1 MAVYQDTFQTYRD
14 QAYEGQI
21 SDIGVNDIISP
32 ISNNSGENIGFG
44 LFVIDGGADNKGKLP
59 TDKAAPD
66 IKDILGLSVRSMAL
80 ENDASDVPGY
90 KPKSPMSLL
99 RRGRMFVKCIGGC
112 TRRNTV
118 HVVYDATAGQLGGCS
133 GSTIASKTVELKNV
147 RWLTDGADGDI
158 VEIQVDGIF

>member
-1 MAVYQDTFQTYRD
+1 MATYQDTFQTYRD

-32 ISNNSGENIGFG
+32 ISNESSDNIGFG
-44 LFVIDGGADNKGKLP
+44 LFVIDGGADGKGKLP
-59 TDKAAPD
+59 TDKTAFEL
-66 IKDILGLSVRSMAL
+66 KDVLGVSVRSMAL
-80 ENDASDVPGY
+80 ENDSSDVPGY
-90 KPKSPMSLL
+90 KPKTPMSLL
-99 RRGRMFVKCIGGC
+99 RRGRIFVKCNGGC

-118 HVVYDATAGQLGGCS
+118 HVSYDATAGGLGSCH
-133 GSTIASKTVELKNV
+133 GSTVASKTVELKNV